1 MRPSGWGS
9 GGLGKKETIVHWRGI
24 SPAKEDNPMMAFV
37 CLLSLVLMGSLS
49 ISQVVDAQLHDQ
61 ATLLAINKELG
72 VPGWDVNNS
81 DYCSWRGIGCA
92 ADELIVERLDL
103 SHRGLRGNLT
113 LISGLKSL
121 KSLDLSDNNFHGSI
135 PSIFGNLS
143 ELVFLDLSWNKFGNS
158 IPIELGSLRN
168 LRSLNLSNNLLIG
181 EIPDELQSLEKLQEF
196 QISGN
201 KFNGS
206 IPIWVGNL
214 TNLRVFTAY
223 ENELAG
229 KIPDNLGSH
238 SELQLLNLHS
248 NQLEGAIPDTIFAS
262 GKLEVLVLTQNE
274 LTGNLPELVGKC
286 KGLSNIRIGN
296 NNLIGN
302 IPRSIGN
309 VSSLTYFEAD
319 NNNLSGEIVPEFAQC
334 SNLTLLNLASNGF
347 TGMIPPGL
355 GQLTNLQELIVSGNR
370 LVGDI
375 PESILRC
382 KNLNKLDLSNNRF
395 NGTIPG
401 DLCNTSRLQYLLL
414 SQNSIRGEIPHEIGN
429 CVKLLELQMGSNYLT
444 GSIPPEIGH
453 IKNLQIALNLSF
465 NHLHGLLP
473 LELGKLDKLVSLD
486 LSNNQLSGNIPSAL
500 KGMLSLIEVNFS
512 NNLFT
517 GPVPTFVPFQK
528 SPNSSFLGNKGLCG
542 EPLSSSCG
550 TNGSDH
556 ESYHHKVSY
565 RIILAVIGSG
575 LAVFVSVTVVVLLF
589 MMRERQEKAAKAGG
603 VADDGINNRAV
614 IIAGNVFVDNLRQAI
629 DFDAVVKATLKDSNK
644 LNSGTFSTVY
654 KAVMPSGLIL
664 SVKSLRSMDRTI
676 IHHQNKMIRE
686 LERLSKL
693 CHDNLMRPIGF
704 VIYEDVALLLHNYL
718 PNGTL
723 AQFLHDPTKIS
734 EYEPDWPTRLNIAT
748 GVAEGLAF
756 LHHVAIIHLD
766 ISSGNILLDADFK
779 PLVGEI
785 EISKLLDPSKGTASI
800 SAVAGSFGYIPPEY
814 AYTMQVTAPGNV
826 YSYGVVLL
834 EILTTRLPVDEAFG
848 EGIDLVKWVHTAPA
862 RGETPEQI
870 LDARLSTVSFAW
882 RKEMLSALKVAL
894 LCTDNTPA
902 KRPKM
907 KKVVEMLQEIKQN

>member
-1 MRPSGWGS
+1 
-9 GGLGKKETIVHWRGI
+9 
-24 SPAKEDNPMMAFV
+24 MMAFV

-103 SHRGLRGNLT
+103 SHRGLR
-113 LISGLKSL
+113 
-121 KSLDLSDNNFHGSI
+121 
-135 PSIFGNLS
+135 
-143 ELVFLDLSWNKFGNS
+143 
-158 IPIELGSLRN
+158 ELGSLRN

-286 KGLSNIRIGN
+286 KGLSNIRI
-296 NNLIGN
+296 
-302 IPRSIGN
+302 
-309 VSSLTYFEAD
+309 D

-355 GQLTNLQELIVSGNR
+355 GQLTNLQELIVSGNS
-370 LVGDI
+370 LFGDI

-401 DLCNTSRLQYLLL
+401 DLCNTSRLQYLL
-414 SQNSIRGEIPHEIGN
+414 
-429 CVKLLELQMGSNYLT
+429 NYLT

-556 ESYHHKVSY
+556 ESYHHK
-565 RIILAVIGSG
+565 
-575 LAVFVSVTVVVLLF
+575 
-589 MMRERQEKAAKAGG
+589 RQEKAAKAGG

-664 SVKSLRSMDRTI
+664 SVK
-676 IHHQNKMIRE
+676 N
-686 LERLSKL
+686 
-693 CHDNLMRPIGF
+693 
-704 VIYEDVALLLHNYL
+704 
-718 PNGTL
+718 
-723 AQFLHDPTKIS
+723 
-734 EYEPDWPTRLNIAT
+734 
-748 GVAEGLAF
+748 
-756 LHHVAIIHLD
+756 
-766 ISSGNILLDADFK
+766 ADFK

-800 SAVAGSFGYIPPEY
+800 SCSCRFIGYIPPEY

-862 RGETPEQI
+862 RGE
-870 LDARLSTVSFAW
+870 
-882 RKEMLSALKVAL
+882 
-894 LCTDNTPA
+894 NTRA
-902 KRPKM
+902 DTGCKA
-907 KKVVEMLQEIKQN
+907 